1 MDDDDDD
8 DDAFSTFVS
17 FVRYLTLGDT
27 LAQLF
32 LGRIDEESVF
42 VSLIRVRIKFSKN
55 FKIKKIYLLIL
66 LYISLN
72 LIML

>member
-1 MDDDDDD
+1 MDDDDDDD
-8 DDAFSTFVS
+8 DDAFST

>member
-1 MDDDDDD
+1 MDDDDDDD
-8 DDAFSTFVS
+8 DDAFSTC
-17 FVRYLTLGDT
+17 VRYLTLGDT

-32 LGRIDEESVF
+32 LGRIDEESIF

>member
-1 MDDDDDD
+1 MDDDDDDD
-8 DDAFSTFVS
+8 DDAFST

-32 LGRIDEESVF
+32 LGRTDEESIF

>member
-1 MDDDDDD
+1 MDDDDDDD
-8 DDAFSTFVS
+8 DDAFST

-32 LGRIDEESVF
+32 LGRIDEESIF
-42 VSLIRVRIKFSKN
+42 VSLIQVRIKFSKN

>member
-1 MDDDDDD
+1 MDDDDD

-27 LAQLF
+27 FAQLF
-32 LGRIDEESVF
+32 LGRIDEESIF

>member
-1 MDDDDDD
+1 MDDDDDDD
-8 DDAFSTFVS
+8 DDAFST

-32 LGRIDEESVF
+32 LGRIDEESIF
-42 VSLIRVRIKFSKN
+42 GRLIRVRIKFSKN

>member
-1 MDDDDDD
+1 MDDDDDDD
-8 DDAFSTFVS
+8 DDAFSTFV
-17 FVRYLTLGDT
+17 RYLTLGDT
-27 LAQLF
+27 LVQLF
-32 LGRIDEESVF
+32 LGRIDEESIF

-66 LYISLN
+66 LYINLN